1 MRTLAANERRWQD
14 ILAKTDGGT
23 MILHCQSILFDL
35 DGVLIDSCAVTERHL
50 QAWAQRHGV
59 ELAQLLALHHGRTT
73 VETLRA
79 VAPHLNAETEAR
91 ELESAEER
99 DLEGLRAFPGA
110 SRLLAELER
119 QPWAI
124 VTSCKRTTASA
135 RLAQLGLPL
144 PAVLITAEDVRQ
156 GKPAPEPYLL
166 AAQRLGLP
174 PSSCVVIEDAP
185 AGITSARAAGA
196 RVIAVASS
204 LPEAALAAADQLV
217 RQLDELQI
225 QQAPHGLSI
234 SLRAAGTTL
243 GALPPRSPA
252 GHHTG

>member
-1 MRTLAANERRWQD
+1 MSTPSRSNRIDWQCRIIVSPSVLARISCQRRSLAANVRTRWPAPPILALRICALRIRLIRRAQIRRARIGGAGHRVRTLAANERRWQD
-14 ILAKTDGGT
+14 ILAKTDGDT

-124 VTSCKRTTASA
+124 VTSCKR
-135 RLAQLGLPL
+135 
-144 PAVLITAEDVRQ
+144 
-156 GKPAPEPYLL
+156 
-166 AAQRLGLP
+166 
-174 PSSCVVIEDAP
+174 
-185 AGITSARAAGA
+185 
-196 RVIAVASS
+196 
-204 LPEAALAAADQLV
+204 
-217 RQLDELQI
+217 
-225 QQAPHGLSI
+225 
-234 SLRAAGTTL
+234 
-243 GALPPRSPA
+243 
-252 GHHTG
+252 